1 MTRLPRARR
10 LRALIS
16 VLLALLVVAGFT
28 LATGSAEAKIK
39 SASVFVAD
47 RNPTYGDVNSLAPGA
62 VLLFDEP
69 LLDPASGAQIG
80 TSKTRVQV
88 VSQVGD
94 DLSFI
99 LDCTFEEP
107 DGNIVFTGAEYF
119 SHIASAVTFAVVG
132 GTGRYAGVDGMVTI
146 TPATVAG
153 QTGGVATFTFTK

>member
-1 MTRLPRARR
+1 MMRLPHARG
-10 LRALIS
+10 LRALIG
-16 VLLALLVVAGFT
+16 VLLALLVVGGFT
-28 LATGSAEAKIK
+28 LASGSAAAKPK
-39 SASVFVAD
+39 SVSVFVAD
-47 RNPTYGDVNSLAPGA
+47 RDPTYGDFNSLAPGS

-80 TSKTRVQV
+80 TAKTRVQV

-107 DGNIVFTGAEYF
+107 DGNIVFTGAELF
-119 SHIASAVTFAVVG
+119 SHIASAVSFAVVG
-132 GTGRYAGVDGMVTI
+132 GTGRYAGASGEVTI

-153 QTGGVATFTFTK
+153 QTGGIASFTFTK